1 MQTPTSA
8 ILLSR
13 PELVT
18 RVRQHFEHDP
28 SIAVFDASETI
39 PPVSIVAPRAQ
50 MLLVVGRA
58 FVEVPGGIEFLDRFR
73 EINGTAEIRVL
84 AEGANGV
91 PSVLDQ
97 VVGHPAHL
105 TLRAESHPLTRGP
118 VRRAARVE
126 MPDGAK
132 AVVNGVTARLVN
144 VSSMGAQVLCPGVL
158 RPGEQVHVRLPG
170 SPRVRAVVVW
180 STFELPRHGGQ
191 PCYRAGLSFA

>member
-8 ILLSR
+8 IILIR

-18 RVRQHFEHDP
+18 RVRQHFESDP

-39 PPVSIVAPRAQ
+39 PPVGIVAARAQ

-58 FVEVPGGIEFLDRFR
+58 FVELPAGVEFLDRFR
-73 EINGTAEIRVL
+73 ETNGTAEVRVL

-91 PSVLDQ
+91 PSVLDHA
-97 VVGHPAHL
+97 VGHPAHL

-118 VRRAARVE
+118 VRRAMRVD
-126 MPDGAK
+126 MPDDAL
-132 AVVNGVTARLVN
+132 ALVNGVSARLVN
-144 VSSMGAQVLCPGVL
+144 LSSMGAQVLSPGVL

-170 SPRVRAVVVW
+170 SPRVRATVVW
-180 STFELPRHGGQ
+180 SAYELPRRGGQ
-191 PCYRAGLSFA
+191 PCYRAGLSFG